1 LLETAETF
9 VMKRLIALA
18 LFLAVS
24 AVAQAK
30 LAPVELQPAAFSPD
44 GLTVSIGPAGATLEQ
59 NYFRAPQPAYAGASV
74 FPCRL
79 QLRIF
84 DKTRLAQ
91 SCD

>member
-1 LLETAETF
+1 
-9 VMKRLIALA
+9 MKELIALA
-18 LFLAVS
+18 LFLAFC
-24 AVAQAK
+24 AAAQAK
-30 LAPVELQPAAFSPD
+30 PAPVEPQQAAFTPD
-44 GLTVSIGPAGATLEQ
+44 DLTVSTGPAGATLEQ
-59 NYFRAPQPAYAGASV
+59 DYFRAPQPSYAGARV

>member
-1 LLETAETF
+1 
-9 VMKRLIALA
+9 MKQLIALA

-24 AVAQAK
+24 AAAQAK
-30 LAPVELQPAAFSPD
+30 LAPVEPQPAAFSPD
-44 GLTVSIGPAGATLEQ
+44 DLTVLTGPVGATLEQ
-59 NYFRAPQPAYAGASV
+59 NYFRAPQPANAGASV

>member
-1 LLETAETF
+1 MTGTSE
-9 VMKRLIALA
+9 MKELIALA
-18 LFLAVS
+18 LFLALC
-24 AVAQAK
+24 AAAQAR
-30 LAPVELQPAAFSPD
+30 LAPIEPQRAAFSSD
-44 GLTVSIGPAGATLEQ
+44 DLTVSTGPAGATLEQ
-59 NYFRAPQPAYAGASV
+59 DYFRAPQSSYAGSRI

>member
-1 LLETAETF
+1 MTETF
-9 VMKRLIALA
+9 VMKQLIALA
-18 LFLAVS
+18 LFLAMC
-24 AVAQAK
+24 AAAQAK
-30 LAPVELQPAAFSPD
+30 PVPVEERPTMISAD
-44 GLTVSIGPAGATLEQ
+44 DLTVSSGPAGATLEQ
-59 NYFRAPQPAYAGASV
+59 DYFRAPQPAYAGVRV

>member
-1 LLETAETF
+1 MIETL
-9 VMKRLIALA
+9 VMKQLIVLA
-18 LFLAVS
+18 LFLAVC

-30 LAPVELQPAAFSPD
+30 PAPVEAQPPVISPVD
-44 GLTVSIGPAGATLEQ
+44 LTVSTGPAGATLEQ
-59 NYFRAPQPAYAGASV
+59 DYFRAPQPAYAGARI

-79 QLRIF
+79 QLRVF

>member
-1 LLETAETF
+1 
-9 VMKRLIALA
+9 MKQLIALA

-24 AVAQAK
+24 AAAQAK
-30 LAPVELQPAAFSPD
+30 LAPGAQQPAAISPD
-44 GLTVSIGPAGATLEQ
+44 DLTVSTEPAGATLEQ
-59 NYFRAPQPAYAGASV
+59 DYFRAPQAAYAGARV